1 MNEKF
6 GISVILHHYYT
17 RTLNKRSCQKLT
29 FCGHLFFIHLLFY
42 QNLEILLQKKCLLGP
57 TKYRSFQAC
66 PFLLSKLV
74 PQDAFQ
80 GTISAA
86 VSSILLKSILNGGGL
101 QAPVILGVDISNTS
115 WNIDTWTRTYW
126 CPIIYVLY
134 NSGMYLEIRYNVL
147 K

>member
-1 MNEKF
+1 MNGLYKNIEQIHMPKVNILSSSLF
-6 GISVILHHYYT
+6 LSKLRNVIT
-17 RTLNKRSCQKLT
+17 
-29 FCGHLFFIHLLFY
+29 
-42 QNLEILLQKKCLLGP
+42 KKCLLGP

-101 QAPVILGVDISNTS
+101 QAPVILGVDISNTRDWPTIPPPS
-115 WNIDTWTRTYW
+115 
-126 CPIIYVLY
+126 V
-134 NSGMYLEIRYNVL
+134 G
-147 K
+147 

>member
-1 MNEKF
+1 MNEKS
-6 GISVILHHYYT
+6 GISVISMSLFITIIREHWTNAHAKINI
-17 RTLNKRSCQKLT
+17 LWSSLFHSSLILSKLR
-29 FCGHLFFIHLLFY
+29 
-42 QNLEILLQKKCLLGP
+42 NLITKKCLLGP

-101 QAPVILGVDISNTS
+101 QVPVILGVDISNTS
-115 WNIDTWTRTYW
+115 RNIDTWTRTYW

-134 NSGMYLEIRYNVL
+134 NSGMYLEIRY
-147 K
+147 

>member
-1 MNEKF
+1 MVIF
-6 GISVILHHYYT
+6 FSFISYSIKIYKSYC
-17 RTLNKRSCQKLT
+17 K
-29 FCGHLFFIHLLFY
+29 
-42 QNLEILLQKKCLLGP
+42 KKCLLGP

-126 CPIIYVLY
+126 CPIIYVLNTHWEELLQSVSDFIFSKHCGY
-134 NSGMYLEIRYNVL
+134 
-147 K
+147 

>member
-1 MNEKF
+1 MPKINILWSSFFHSSLIISKF
-6 GISVILHHYYT
+6 RNVIA
-17 RTLNKRSCQKLT
+17 K
-29 FCGHLFFIHLLFY
+29 
-42 QNLEILLQKKCLLGP
+42 KKCLLGP

-134 NSGMYLEIRYNVL
+134 IYNSGMYLEIRYIHT
-147 K
+147 KIISEY